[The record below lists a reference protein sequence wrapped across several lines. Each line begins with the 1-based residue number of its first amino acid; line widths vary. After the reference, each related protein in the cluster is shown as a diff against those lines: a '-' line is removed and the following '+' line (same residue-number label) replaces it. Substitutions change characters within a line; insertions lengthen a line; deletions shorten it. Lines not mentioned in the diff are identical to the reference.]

1 VGVHHFY
8 PPFWHFATLA
18 GTLGYE
24 VLAYVFESDYEL
36 MKFDELEA
44 LIAREKHLLNIPSAA
59 EIKDKGLNLSEF
71 QLKLLEKI
79 EELTP
84 YTMQQAKTIAIK
96 GMEIARLDARMAAL
110 EAMIEHLAKN
120 EK

>member
-1 VGVHHFY
+1 
-8 PPFWHFATLA
+8 LA

-24 VLAYVFESDYEL
+24 LLAYVFESDYEL

-44 LIAREKHLLNIPSAA
+44 FIAREKHLPNIPSSG

-79 EELTP
+79 EELTL

-96 GMEIARLDARMAAL
+96 SMEIARLDARMAAL
-110 EAMIEHLAKN
+110 EAMIEHLAMN
-120 EK
+120 E